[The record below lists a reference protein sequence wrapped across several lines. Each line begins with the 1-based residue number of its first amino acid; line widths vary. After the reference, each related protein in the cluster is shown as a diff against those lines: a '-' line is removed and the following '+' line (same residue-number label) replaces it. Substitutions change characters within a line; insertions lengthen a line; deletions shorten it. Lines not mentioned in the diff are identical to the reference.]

1 MEEIRRLSASATTT
15 VCADRAAAYRPP
27 VHQAFVLG
35 AGLGTRLRPLTD
47 QLPKPLIPVFHR
59 PLIEHAFDHLRGVG
73 VREFVVN
80 THHLPEA
87 YAEAFPDGG
96 YDGLPIRF
104 RHESP
109 ERLETAGGIANVRD
123 LLGDAPFLVY
133 NGDILTDLPLERLL
147 SVHRAAGN
155 LVTLALRST
164 GPALHVALDHASG
177 RIVDIHNRLGSNR
190 TDGCLFT
197 GVYVC
202 EPEFH
207 RWLTPGRVE
216 SVIPV
221 FLRMIEA
228 GAPLGGVV
236 IDEGR
241 WWDLGSREAYLD
253 AHRELH
259 ATGAGPA
266 VHPGARIADGAELR
280 GLNVI
285 GPGAEV
291 AAGAL
296 LEDCLLWPGARVE
309 ASARLS
315 RCIVRRGI
323 RAVGEHCW
331 ADL

>member
-1 MEEIRRLSASATTT
+1 M
-15 VCADRAAAYRPP
+15 
-27 VHQAFVLG
+27 HQAFVLG

-59 PLIEHAFDHLRGVG
+59 PLIEHAFDHLRGIG

-87 YAEAFPDGG
+87 YAEAFPEARYSGA
-96 YDGLPIRF
+96 PIRF

-123 LLGDAPFLVY
+123 LLGDEPFVVY

-147 SVHRAAGN
+147 TAHRAAGN

-164 GPALHVALDHASG
+164 GPALHVALDPANG
-177 RIVDIHNRLGSNR
+177 RIVDIHNRLGSGR

-207 RWLTPGRVE
+207 DWLTPGRVE

-221 FLRMIEA
+221 FLRLIEA

-241 WWDLGSREAYLD
+241 WWDLGSREAYLE
-253 AHRELH
+253 AHRQLH

-266 VHPGARIADGAELR
+266 VHAEAHVATGAELR

-291 AAGAL
+291 ASGAV

-309 ASARLS
+309 SGAHLTG
-315 RCIVRRGI
+315 CIVRRGI
-323 RAVGEHCW
+323 TATGEHRG
-331 ADL
+331 ADF

>member
-1 MEEIRRLSASATTT
+1 M
-15 VCADRAAAYRPP
+15 
-27 VHQAFVLG
+27 HQAFVLG

-59 PLIEHAFDHLRGVG
+59 PLIEYAFDHLLGVG
-73 VREFVVN
+73 VRSFVVN

-87 YAEAFPDGG
+87 YGRAFPEARHAGS
-96 YDGLPIRF
+96 PIRF
-104 RHESP
+104 RQESP

-123 LLGDAPFLVY
+123 LLGGEAFLVY

-147 SVHRAAGN
+147 SAHREDGN

-164 GPALHVALDHASG
+164 GPALHVALDRDSG
-177 RIVDIHNRLGSNR
+177 RIVDIHNRLGSGR

-207 RWLTPGRVE
+207 DWLTPGRVE

-221 FLRMIEA
+221 FLRMIQA

-241 WWDLGSREAYLD
+241 WWDLGSRDAYLD

-259 ATGAGPA
+259 AAGVGPA
-266 VHPGARIADGAELR
+266 LHPQARIADGAVLR

-291 AAGAL
+291 GAGAV

-309 ASARLS
+309 PGARLAG
-315 RCIVRRGI
+315 CIVRSG
-323 RAVGEHCW
+323 VTVTGEHGRT
-331 ADL
+331 DL